1 MQLANVSERITSAS
15 SVRSSSEGMQGRAPR
30 SFEERDS
37 IVEAER
43 RGNLVIAG
51 LAFCL
56 LSGVVALAVS

>member
-1 MQLANVSERITSAS
+1 MQPTNVSGMMGSAS
-15 SVRSSSEGMQGRAPR
+15 NMRVSSDGMQGGSPR
-30 SFEERDS
+30 LYHTGDS

-56 LSGVVALAVS
+56 LSGVVALAIA

>member
-1 MQLANVSERITSAS
+1 MQPVDVSGFIGSAS
-15 SVRSSSEGMQGRAPR
+15 TVRFSSDGMQGRGPR
-30 SFEERDS
+30 PYHGRDS

-56 LSGVVALAVS
+56 LSGVVALAVT